1 MNDSSGREASR
12 RQRNTLRNAH
22 SYIEQPSL
30 EVGATECG
38 PVGRQQGALAEAVEH
53 AEDGIVITD
62 AAGTITYVNPAF
74 AHLSGYARSELLGQN
89 PRILQS
95 GVHSAAF
102 YRRLWT
108 RLTAGKSF
116 SGVFINRRK
125 DGSLAREEAIISP
138 FRNDDGQ
145 VSGYVGI
152 KRTMDDGRI
161 AVRELARER
170 ADRAAVVT
178 ALESLEPGGDL
189 IETSGRVCER
199 IVGVSDFRL
208 AAIIAFDED
217 GAVPLVVRTADAK
230 TLTLP
235 RRLPAAEAT
244 GLREVSLKGPWIRA
258 LDRGDARAL
267 TAPARER
274 GITILG
280 AAPLRTNAGLPG
292 VLLVGAAGD
301 DPTVAERLLPA
312 LAEFGALASALLCVG
327 LHRRADR
334 RSERLSLRRIVR
346 NAAFEP
352 VFQPVVHVAGGG
364 VVGYELLTRFSD
376 GIPPQ
381 ERFGAARAVG
391 LGRQLE
397 IATLRYGLNAA
408 AQLPP
413 GAWLSV
419 NVGPDLL
426 GDARTLKRLLV
437 DVNREVIIELT
448 EHEVIADYAAVRVV
462 VEQLGPGVSLAV
474 DDAGAGYASLR
485 HILELRPRYVK
496 IDAGIVRGMD
506 GDPARQALVAGIR
519 FFADRAGCHLI
530 AEGVETDAERDTLA
544 DLGIA
549 MAQGYLFGSPRSID
563 DTVGAGS

>member
-1 MNDSSGREASR
+1 MNGSSGPENSR
-12 RQRNTLRNAH
+12 RQRNTLRH
-22 SYIEQPSL
+22 SHAYVEQSSP
-30 EVGATECG
+30 EVGAIEHG
-38 PVGRQQGALAEAVEH
+38 PVDRQNGALAEAVER

-74 AHLSGYARSELLGQN
+74 ARLSGYARSELLGQN
-89 PRILQS
+89 PRILQG
-95 GVHSAAF
+95 GVHTAAF
-102 YRRLWT
+102 YRRMWA

-125 DGSLAREEAIISP
+125 DGSLAREAAIISP

-152 KRTMDDGRI
+152 KRTMDEGRI

-189 IETSGRVCER
+189 IETAARVCER

-217 GAVPLVVRTADAK
+217 GAVPLVVRTADGK

-235 RRLPAAEAT
+235 SRLPAAEAT
-244 GLREVSLKGPWIRA
+244 GLREISLKGPWIRP
-258 LDRGDARAL
+258 LDRGDARVL

-280 AAPLRTNAGLPG
+280 AAPLRTNGSLPG
-292 VLLVGAAGD
+292 VLLVGASGADPIVAG
-301 DPTVAERLLPA
+301 RLLPA
-312 LAEFGALASALLCVG
+312 LAEFGALASALLCDG
-327 LHRRADR
+327 LHRRADSRIER
-334 RSERLSLRRIVR
+334 RTLHRIIR
-346 NAAFEP
+346 SAAFEP
-352 VFQPVVHVAGGG
+352 VFQPVVDVAGGA

-381 ERFGAARAVG
+381 ERFEAAKAVG
-391 LGRQLE
+391 LSRQLE
-397 IATLRYGLNAA
+397 IATLRYGLHAA

-413 GAWLSV
+413 SAWLSV

-426 GDARTLKRLLV
+426 RDARTLKRLLV
-437 DVNREVIIELT
+437 DIKRQVIVELT
-448 EHEVIADYAAVRVV
+448 EHEVIADYATVRAV

-506 GDPARQALVAGIR
+506 ADPVRQALVAGIR
-519 FFADRAGCHLI
+519 FFASRAGCNLI
-530 AEGVETDAERDTLA
+530 AEGVETDAERETLA

-549 MAQGYLFGSPRSID
+549 MAQGYLFGPPRSID
-563 DTVGAGS
+563 DTVGPGS